1 MASNSIFIGIGGTG
15 VRALEILRERIV
27 RRCSSNARI
36 MDLELNQFQK
46 HVQSDDYVVWQD
58 RCENREVYS
67 LRLEHTIREIIIQD
81 FFGMIETV
89 QRKQDTDFAWGEMK
103 SGKGTFLTAVL
114 GPEAPNEWCENQR
127 KLSALISRGVNHC
140 LQQIRKLQKNAM
152 QNKLVKFLLGK
163 VRTERKD
170 CFDEMYNDERKMM
183 WEQLY
188 TELEQRQKSLLKDA
202 LEMLCGYSG
211 EGTDISKTSEQIR
224 EAIKSIMET
233 YNRQGSKRNSL
244 RKFRKIRKKENRAEM
259 QIRLLKRLFD
269 PRKETHGDVGICR
282 NDTISHKGMICR
294 KADVRKEC
302 IHDIPN
308 NLTLIQ
314 HQTRPSVFLP
324 KLQTL
329 GGNKWIPIMSAA

>member
-1 MASNSIFIGIGGTG
+1 MARNMVVVIMVDCTKSMQDLQSCRPDGFIRPKELFLSYVGMVRDLLVKNQKVRVRPEYIGYHSEILGMEQEKQYPYFVSGGTG
-15 VRALEILRERIV
+15 SGKSTFLAALRQET
-27 RRCSSNARI
+27 
-36 MDLELNQFQK
+36 LNQW
-46 HVQSDDYVVWQD
+46 S
-58 RCENREVYS
+58 ENRRNPMAMNS
-67 LRLEHTIREIIIQD
+67 WD
-81 FFGMIETV
+81 
-89 QRKQDTDFAWGEMK
+89 
-103 SGKGTFLTAVL
+103 
-114 GPEAPNEWCENQR
+114 
-127 KLSALISRGVNHC
+127 VNHR

-152 QNKLVKFLLGK
+152 QNKLVKFLMGK
-163 VRTERKD
+163 VRAERKD

-244 RKFRKIRKKENRAEM
+244 RKSRKIRKKENREEM

-324 KLQTL
+324 NLQTL